1 MNKSTVEEQRWI
13 VPPATSTPI
22 RPVVQVK
29 GSLLYNSYRQ
39 IVKCGHEAQYVA
51 LAGEAYAMM
60 LRTTSSTAWVPVDVA
75 QQHYSNVNAMQLAPE
90 EIHLLAESAVT
101 ALNGIFLQTL
111 SRASRVF
118 GANAETALRMS
129 VKVWPRLYDGGAVT
143 VERDGP
149 GAGTIHFHQ
158 LPLMR
163 VPYFRLA
170 NGVYIRAVLRL
181 LGDDVRVRE
190 GAHDAERLHYRY
202 AVTWR
207 P

>member
-1 MNKSTVEEQRWI
+1 MNDSAVEDQRWI
-13 VPPATSTPI
+13 VPPAAS
-22 RPVVQVK
+22 PVSPVRHVK

-39 IVKCGHEAQYVA
+39 IVACGHEARYVA
-51 LAGEAYAMM
+51 LAGEEFVMM
-60 LRTTSSTAWVPVDVA
+60 LRTTSSAAWVPADVA
-75 QQHYSNVNAMQLAPE
+75 HQHYSNVNSMQLAPA
-90 EIHLLAESAVT
+90 EIQSLAESAVS

-111 SRASRVF
+111 SRASRVL

-129 VKVWPRLYDGGAVT
+129 VKVWPRLYDGGAVS
-143 VERDGP
+143 VERTGP
-149 GAGTIHFHQ
+149 GAGTINFHQ

-190 GAHDAERLHYRY
+190 GAHDTGRLHYRY
-202 AVTWR
+202 AVSWR